1 MNIFDFFD
9 INSSSLADDELMSR
23 YILLKTNGVTF
34 VDAKYYYRINPESIT
49 NRVSVKTFD
58 ILDSDISILNLIE
71 KEFGASSIEM
81 ERAAIMQF
89 HDLSRCIVTLCT
101 NKFSIKDKIN
111 IEKKIKHSYGHIKW
125 SLLNGKVN
133 RLKILAM
140 RSGLKSFKLM
150 YKIYEFT
157 WRRK

>member
-1 MNIFDFFD
+1 MDGLLGLIVR
-9 INSSSLADDELMSR
+9 R
-23 YILLKTNGVTF
+23 YILLKTNGVAF
-34 VDAKYYYRINPESIT
+34 VDAKYYYRGNPESIT

-58 ILDSDISILNLIE
+58 ILESDISILNLIE

-89 HDLSRCIVTLCT
+89 HDLSRCIATLCT
-101 NKFSIKDKIN
+101 NKFRIKDKID
-111 IEKKIKHSYGHIKW
+111 IEKKIEHSYGYIKW
-125 SLLNGKVN
+125 SLLKGKVN
-133 RLKILAM
+133 LLKFLAM